1 MWFARCASGASLGG
15 LAPAGHASR
24 HRRRPGSGRA
34 PLRRRVPDREPASKR
49 GVPAFRSIAAA
60 DDSAGADED
69 DAFPSGEDA
78 SPRWRVRRADA
89 SDADAV
95 VRLAAA
101 AGVEWSAAQV
111 TEEVEKGNALV
122 AVSAG
127 NDARDDARADAD
139 GPRVSPSSSSARAA
153 TPTTPTPSSPVS
165 SSHGSSPTWKSRSSR
180 WRLVPRCGAGASPPR
195 SCARRWTW
203 RPPREA
209 RLECRASNAAARRL
223 YVGLGFTETGARRRY
238 YGDGEDAALLTRV
251 APVVSARELTRLLA
265 GLSPEARARARA
277 PHPRGEAEG
286 RRHAR
291 AGLPARQAGVCA
303 QPRRSA
309 TRSERRAARV
319 PHAEQD
325 TQVSG
330 LRVAI
335 VSRALL

>member
-89 SDADAV
+89 ADADAV

-127 NDARDDARADAD
+127 NDARDDACADAD
-139 GPRVSPSSSSARAA
+139 GPRVSPSSSSAREDADDADAVVAGFIVAWVVADVEVQILEVATRPSMRRRGVASALVRAA
-153 TPTTPTPSSPVS
+153 LDLAP
-165 SSHGSSPTWKSRSSR
+165 
-180 WRLVPRCGAGASPPR
+180 AA
-195 SCARRWTW
+195 
-203 RPPREA
+203 EA

-223 YVGLGFTETGARRRY
+223 YAGLGFTETGARRRY

-265 GLSPEARARARA
+265 GLSPEAARA
-277 PHPRGEAEG
+277 PAPPTPEEKQRGAVMHAQDYPRARPAFVRNRGEA
-286 RRHAR
+286 RREANDE
-291 AGLPARQAGVCA
+291 LPGFRM
-303 QPRRSA
+303 RNRI
-309 TRSERRAARV
+309 RK
-319 PHAEQD
+319 
-325 TQVSG
+325 
-330 LRVAI
+330 
-335 VSRALL
+335 

>member
-60 DDSAGADED
+60 DDSAVADED

-139 GPRVSPSSSSARAA
+139 GPRVSTFSSSASSQAVVAGFVVAWVVADVEVQILEVATCPSMRRRGVASALVRAA
-153 TPTTPTPSSPVS
+153 LDLAP
-165 SSHGSSPTWKSRSSR
+165 
-180 WRLVPRCGAGASPPR
+180 AA
-195 SCARRWTW
+195 
-203 RPPREA
+203 EA

-223 YVGLGFTETGARRRY
+223 YAGLGFAETGVRRRY
-238 YGDGEDAALLTRV
+238 YADGEDAALLTRV

-265 GLSPEARARARA
+265 GLSPEAARA
-277 PHPRGEAEG
+277 PAPPTPEEKQRGAVMHAQDYPR
-286 RRHAR
+286 AR
-291 AGLPARQAGVCA
+291 PAFVRN
-303 QPRRSA
+303 
-309 TRSERRAARV
+309 RSEAKRREANDESPGFRM
-319 PHAEQD
+319 
-325 TQVSG
+325 
-330 LRVAI
+330 RNRI
-335 VSRALL
+335 RK

>member
-60 DDSAGADED
+60 DDSAVADED

-127 NDARDDARADAD
+127 NDARDDACADAD
-139 GPRVSPSSSSARAA
+139 GPRVSPSSSSAREDADDADAVVAGFIVAWVVADVEVQILEVATRPSMRRRGVASALVRAA
-153 TPTTPTPSSPVS
+153 LDLAP
-165 SSHGSSPTWKSRSSR
+165 
-180 WRLVPRCGAGASPPR
+180 AA
-195 SCARRWTW
+195 
-203 RPPREA
+203 EA

-223 YVGLGFTETGARRRY
+223 YAGLGFAETGVRRRY
-238 YGDGEDAALLTRV
+238 YADGEDAALLTRV

-265 GLSPEARARARA
+265 GLSPEAARA
-277 PHPRGEAEG
+277 PAPPTPEEKQRGAVMHAQDYPR
-286 RRHAR
+286 AR
-291 AGLPARQAGVCA
+291 PAFVRN
-303 QPRRSA
+303 
-309 TRSERRAARV
+309 RSEAKRREANDESPGFRM
-319 PHAEQD
+319 
-325 TQVSG
+325 
-330 LRVAI
+330 RNRI
-335 VSRALL
+335 RK

>member
-15 LAPAGHASR
+15 FAPAGHASR

-60 DDSAGADED
+60 DDSAVADED

-139 GPRVSPSSSSARAA
+139 GPRVSTFSSSASSQAPVVAGFVVAWVVADVEVQILEVATCPSMRRRGVASALVRAA
-153 TPTTPTPSSPVS
+153 LDLAP
-165 SSHGSSPTWKSRSSR
+165 
-180 WRLVPRCGAGASPPR
+180 AA
-195 SCARRWTW
+195 
-203 RPPREA
+203 EA

-223 YVGLGFTETGARRRY
+223 YAGLGFAETGARRSY
-238 YGDGEDAALLTRV
+238 YADGEDAALLTRV
-251 APVVSARELTRLLA
+251 PPVVSARELTRLLA
-265 GLSPEARARARA
+265 GLSPEAARA
-277 PHPRGEAEG
+277 PAPPTPEEKQRGAVMHAQDYPR
-286 RRHAR
+286 AR
-291 AGLPARQAGVCA
+291 PAFVRD
-303 QPRRSA
+303 
-309 TRSERRAARV
+309 RSEGSRREANDESPGGFRM
-319 PHAEQD
+319 
-325 TQVSG
+325 
-330 LRVAI
+330 RNRI
-335 VSRALL
+335 RK

>member
-15 LAPAGHASR
+15 FAPAGHASR
-24 HRRRPGSGRA
+24 HRRRPGSCRA
-34 PLRRRVPDREPASKR
+34 PLRLRVPDREPASKR

-60 DDSAGADED
+60 DDSAVADED

-139 GPRVSPSSSSARAA
+139 GPRVSTFSSSASSQTAVVAGFVVAWVVADVEVQILEVATRPSMRRRGVASALVRAA
-153 TPTTPTPSSPVS
+153 LDLAP
-165 SSHGSSPTWKSRSSR
+165 
-180 WRLVPRCGAGASPPR
+180 AA
-195 SCARRWTW
+195 
-203 RPPREA
+203 EA

-223 YVGLGFTETGARRRY
+223 YAGLGFAETGARRRY

-251 APVVSARELTRLLA
+251 PPVVSARELTRLLA
-265 GLSPEARARARA
+265 GLSPEAARA
-277 PHPRGEAEG
+277 PAPPTPEEKQRGAVMHAQDYPRARPAFVRDRGEG
-286 RRHAR
+286 SR
-291 AGLPARQAGVCA
+291 
-303 QPRRSA
+303 
-309 TRSERRAARV
+309 
-319 PHAEQD
+319 
-325 TQVSG
+325 
-330 LRVAI
+330 RVANDEPPGGFRMRNRI
-335 VSRALL
+335 RK

>member
-15 LAPAGHASR
+15 FAPAGHASR

-34 PLRRRVPDREPASKR
+34 PLRRRVPDRER

-60 DDSAGADED
+60 DDSAVADED

-139 GPRVSPSSSSARAA
+139 GPRVSTFSSSASSQAVVAGFVVAWVVADVEVQILEVATRPSMRRRGVASALVRAA
-153 TPTTPTPSSPVS
+153 LDLAP
-165 SSHGSSPTWKSRSSR
+165 
-180 WRLVPRCGAGASPPR
+180 AA
-195 SCARRWTW
+195 
-203 RPPREA
+203 EA

-223 YVGLGFTETGARRRY
+223 YAGLGFAETGARRRY

-265 GLSPEARARARA
+265 GLSPEAARA
-277 PHPRGEAEG
+277 PAPPTPEEKQRGAVMHAQDYPRARPAFVRDRGEG
-286 RRHAR
+286 SLRRREANDEPPGGFR
-291 AGLPARQAGVCA
+291 MRN
-303 QPRRSA
+303 RIRK
-309 TRSERRAARV
+309 
-319 PHAEQD
+319 
-325 TQVSG
+325 
-330 LRVAI
+330 
-335 VSRALL
+335 

>member
-127 NDARDDARADAD
+127 NDARDDACADAD
-139 GPRVSPSSSSARAA
+139 GPRVSPSSSSAREDADDADAVVAGFIVAWVVADVEVQILEVATRPSMRRRGVASALVRAA
-153 TPTTPTPSSPVS
+153 
-165 SSHGSSPTWKSRSSR
+165 
-180 WRLVPRCGAGASPPR
+180 LDLAA
-195 SCARRWTW
+195 A
-203 RPPREA
+203 EA
-209 RLECRASNAAARRL
+209 RLECRAKRGGAPPVRRARVYGNRRAKAVLRRRRGRRAPDPRRARGERARTDAPARR
-223 YVGLGFTETGARRRY
+223 
-238 YGDGEDAALLTRV
+238 ALPR
-251 APVVSARELTRLLA
+251 
-265 GLSPEARARARA
+265 GGARARA

-330 LRVAI
+330 LRVAV
-335 VSRALL
+335 VSRVLL

>member
-24 HRRRPGSGRA
+24 HRRRPGSCRA
-34 PLRRRVPDREPASKR
+34 PLRLRVPDREPASKR

-139 GPRVSPSSSSARAA
+139 GPRVSTFSSSASSQAVVAGFVVAWVVADVEVQILEVATCPSMRRRGVASALVRAA
-153 TPTTPTPSSPVS
+153 LDLAP
-165 SSHGSSPTWKSRSSR
+165 
-180 WRLVPRCGAGASPPR
+180 AA
-195 SCARRWTW
+195 
-203 RPPREA
+203 EA

-223 YVGLGFTETGARRRY
+223 YAGLGFAETGVRRRY
-238 YGDGEDAALLTRV
+238 YADGEDAALLTRV

-265 GLSPEARARARA
+265 GLSPEAARA
-277 PHPRGEAEG
+277 PAPPTPEEKQRGAVMHAQDYPR
-286 RRHAR
+286 AR
-291 AGLPARQAGVCA
+291 PAFVRN
-303 QPRRSA
+303 RSKA
-309 TRSERRAARV
+309 TRREANDESPGFRMRNRI
-319 PHAEQD
+319 
-325 TQVSG
+325 
-330 LRVAI
+330 RK
-335 VSRALL
+335 

>member
-15 LAPAGHASR
+15 FAPAGHASR

-60 DDSAGADED
+60 DDSAVADED

-139 GPRVSPSSSSARAA
+139 GPRVSTFSSSASSQTAVVAGFVVAWVVADVEVQILEVATRPSMRRRGVASALVRAA
-153 TPTTPTPSSPVS
+153 LDLAP
-165 SSHGSSPTWKSRSSR
+165 
-180 WRLVPRCGAGASPPR
+180 AA
-195 SCARRWTW
+195 
-203 RPPREA
+203 EA

-223 YVGLGFTETGARRRY
+223 YAGLGFAETSARRSY
-238 YGDGEDAALLTRV
+238 YADGEDAALLTRV
-251 APVVSARELTRLLA
+251 PPVVSARELTRLLA
-265 GLSPEARARARA
+265 GLSPEAARA
-277 PHPRGEAEG
+277 PAPPTPEEKQRGAVMHAQDYPR
-286 RRHAR
+286 AR
-291 AGLPARQAGVCA
+291 PAFVRD
-303 QPRRSA
+303 
-309 TRSERRAARV
+309 RSEGSRREANDEPPGGFRM
-319 PHAEQD
+319 
-325 TQVSG
+325 
-330 LRVAI
+330 RNRI
-335 VSRALL
+335 RK